1 MGGARREKSG
11 PKDPFVDGLGG
22 FGVGGP
28 LNWPKIARGEVHAQ
42 KGTVTKFTVRKI
54 EVFNLA
60 APGNPAL
67 GGSQG
72 HSGGGQIHSGGP
84 LPACPAPEQGVKLK
98 LKVSLQC
105 KKVSFF
111 SSPVRSIELA
121 KLYRSPLPLK
131 KTTTTTTPKKPQFQS
146 EWTSPRS

>member
-22 FGVGGP
+22 FGLGGP
-28 LNWPKIARGEVHAQ
+28 LNWPTIARGEVRCQ

-72 HSGGGQIHSGGP
+72 HSGGVKSTAEGP
-84 LPACPAPEQGVKLK
+84 
-98 LKVSLQC
+98 SR
-105 KKVSFF
+105 
-111 SSPVRSIELA
+111 PVPPPNKA
-121 KLYRSPLPLK
+121 
-131 KTTTTTTPKKPQFQS
+131 
-146 EWTSPRS
+146 